1 MLNTNNTKVKCIDM
15 LVVKTSVNCNHDIDN
30 DVMMIIMV
38 MIMIGPDKCA
48 KIIPKE
54 TRKT

>member
-1 MLNTNNTKVKCIDM
+1 MLNTNNTKLKCIDM
-15 LVVKTSVNCNHDIDN
+15 LVVKTSVNGNHDIDN
-30 DVMMIIMV
+30 DVMMIIMA

-48 KIIPKE
+48 KIVPKE